1 LIKQVAFEGIKLAKL
16 VNLCLKSVTS
26 FVTTATNNCYF
37 NKRMQCCVAAAL
49 WMLDAASDQQ

>member
-1 LIKQVAFEGIKLAKL
+1 VAFEGIKLTKL

-26 FVTTATNNCYF
+26 FVTVATNNGHF

-49 WMLDAASDQQ
+49 WMLDAACDQQ